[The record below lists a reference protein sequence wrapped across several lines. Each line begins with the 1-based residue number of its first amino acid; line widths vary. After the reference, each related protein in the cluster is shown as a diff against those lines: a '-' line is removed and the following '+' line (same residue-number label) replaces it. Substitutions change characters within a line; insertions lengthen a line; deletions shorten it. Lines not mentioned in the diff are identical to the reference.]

1 MGYARVA
8 GQYRLAGVPWWR
20 RSPGTPSALRADY
33 NDVVLEKRLLSA
45 LFRINPGLPEDAIY
59 DAWHRLTRPDG
70 TTLEARNRTLH
81 RMLVNGVTVEYGRN
95 GSVRGAQAQVM
106 DFAECGANDWL
117 AVSQFTVEE
126 NRRVRRPDIVLFV
139 NGFPLVVIELKNP
152 ADEKATI
159 WSAYQQF
166 QTYKA
171 DIPSLFAFN
180 AALVISDG
188 LQARVGTLT
197 AGKEWF
203 KPWRT
208 ITGEREASPETLQ
221 LQVLT
226 EGVCEPHRLLALVR
240 DFIVFEDDGSGVLA
254 KKMAGYHQLH
264 AVDVAIGETLR
275 ATQLQ
280 RQMLDRH
287 KLQDRNGKSCKSGG
301 DPGDRRIGVVWHTQ
315 GAGKSL
321 TMAFYAGRI
330 VREPAMENP
339 LSLC

>member
-45 LFRINPGLPEDAIY
+45 LFRINPGLLEDAIY

-139 NGFPLVVIELKNP
+139 NGLPLLSLNSRIPLMKRP
-152 ADEKATI
+152 RSGLPISSFRPTR
-159 WSAYQQF
+159 
-166 QTYKA
+166 QTYLRCS
-171 DIPSLFAFN
+171 PSTQHW
-180 AALVISDG
+180 SY
-188 LQARVGTLT
+188 
-197 AGKEWF
+197 
-203 KPWRT
+203 RT
-208 ITGEREASPETLQ
+208 VCRRESER
-221 LQVLT
+221 
-226 EGVCEPHRLLALVR
+226 
-240 DFIVFEDDGSGVLA
+240 
-254 KKMAGYHQLH
+254 
-264 AVDVAIGETLR
+264 
-275 ATQLQ
+275 
-280 RQMLDRH
+280 
-287 KLQDRNGKSCKSGG
+287 
-301 DPGDRRIGVVWHTQ
+301 
-315 GAGKSL
+315 
-321 TMAFYAGRI
+321 
-330 VREPAMENP
+330 
-339 LSLC
+339 